1 MANLWTVLAGAAIFV
16 LGMNFLEEATQMLS
30 GRSFKLFLKK
40 NTTHAAKAIGIGT
53 LASGILQS
61 SSVVNLLVLSLAGS
75 GAIPLRN
82 ALAVLLGS
90 NLGTTLNTWIL
101 SSLGFRFDVDLIAL
115 PIIALAGI
123 FRALLK
129 SKVVIYNVFSC
140 LLGLGFI
147 MMGLELIKTGMGGYL
162 GSIDL
167 SMLNQYSVVVG
178 LLFGILITALIQSSA
193 ATLVIVL
200 SALHAD
206 VISLYLA
213 MAVVLG
219 AEIGTTLKFLFVSYN
234 RESTM
239 KRLALG
245 NFLFNLLNA
254 IAILVFLIPI
264 NKLIT
269 DVLFIRDPLY
279 ALAFF
284 QTFVNLSAI
293 ILFSPFLTFWEKF
306 LRKRFLNE
314 TRVTKYISK
323 IPVPDIDLAINTLE
337 SEILYFLKTVL
348 QFAVHITGSEK
359 VLPVT
364 AEVPLSFREQNLT
377 GQYSLIKQLHGD
389 IHRYYILLQNTP
401 IPTEQREDLDRLMSS
416 VRSGMF
422 AAKSLQDAK
431 QDILQLSKSA
441 NETKY
446 GFYLQLRQFAGDL
459 LQQISDIILTVEK
472 SDNNKHLAEVY
483 QTIPVNNT
491 KVLNELYHT
500 NASAGLSEIEI
511 STIINFNRE
520 LSNALHSL
528 ILSVKDVLLNQEE
541 LDAFDACLE
550 KEASLK

>member
-1 MANLWTVLAGAAIFV
+1 MTNLWMVLAGAAIFV
-16 LGMNFLEEATQMLS
+16 LGMNFLEEATQILS

-40 NTTHAAKAIGIGT
+40 NTAHAAKAIGIGT

-101 SSLGFRFDVDLIAL
+101 SLLGFRFDVDLIAL
-115 PIIALAGI
+115 PIIALAGT

-129 SKVVIYNVFSC
+129 NKAVMYNACSC

-147 MMGLELIKTGMGGYL
+147 MMGLELIKTGMGGYF

-167 SMLNQYSVVVG
+167 STLNHYSVVVG

-206 VISLYLA
+206 VINLYLA
-213 MAVVLG
+213 TAVVLG
-219 AEIGTTLKFLFVSYN
+219 AEIGTTLKFLFVSYS
-234 RESTM
+234 RGAII

-254 IAILVFLIPI
+254 MVILVLLIPI

-269 DVLFIRDPLY
+269 DVLFITNPLY

-284 QTFVNLSAI
+284 QSFVNLAAI
-293 ILFSPFLTFWEKF
+293 ILFGPFLTFWETYLK
-306 LRKRFLNE
+306 KRFLNE
-314 TRVTKYISK
+314 VRVTKYIGK
-323 IPVPDIDLAINTLE
+323 LPIPDIELAIATLE
-337 SEILYFLKTVL
+337 NEVLYFLKTVL

-364 AEVPLSFREQNLT
+364 TEVPSSFREQNLA
-377 GQYSLIKQLHGD
+377 GQYHLIKQLHGD
-389 IHRYYILLQNTP
+389 IHRYYILLQNGP
-401 IPTEQREDLDRLMSS
+401 IPARQREDLDRLMSS

-431 QDILQLSKSA
+431 QDVMQLSKSA

-446 GFYLQLRQFAGDL
+446 NFYLQLRQFADEI
-459 LQQISDIILTVEK
+459 LQHISDIILATEK
-472 SDNNKHLAEVY
+472 LDNNKHLTKVY
-483 QTIPVNNT
+483 EMIPVNNT
-491 KVLNELYHT
+491 QVLNKLYHMD
-500 NASAGLSEIEI
+500 ASAGLSEIEI

-520 LSNALHSL
+520 LSNALQS
-528 ILSVKDVLLNQEE
+528 IVLSVKDILLNQEE
-541 LDAFDACLE
+541 LDVFDTGLE
-550 KEASLK
+550 KESLPK